1 MLLAIHYITGLT
13 PQKMITTKSAV
24 VNYICLHASLS
35 HIFRHSNHEHISLMR
50 AWNKLTI
57 VLLLLIVI
65 NLRHWSMQRKCL
77 EAGELKVCS
86 QKCISLLTYIDNSLD
101 TLSFLYSM
109 FFSFCQKTWDMRF
122 QMSDMH
128 SASPA
133 TGMDSELLQFINH
146 IDVWNDVH
154 IADSNHSS
162 QVTQI
167 W

>member
-1 MLLAIHYITGLT
+1 
-13 PQKMITTKSAV
+13 
-24 VNYICLHASLS
+24 
-35 HIFRHSNHEHISLMR
+35 
-50 AWNKLTI
+50 
-57 VLLLLIVI
+57 
-65 NLRHWSMQRKCL
+65 
-77 EAGELKVCS
+77 
-86 QKCISLLTYIDNSLD
+86 
-101 TLSFLYSM
+101 
-109 FFSFCQKTWDMRF
+109 MRF